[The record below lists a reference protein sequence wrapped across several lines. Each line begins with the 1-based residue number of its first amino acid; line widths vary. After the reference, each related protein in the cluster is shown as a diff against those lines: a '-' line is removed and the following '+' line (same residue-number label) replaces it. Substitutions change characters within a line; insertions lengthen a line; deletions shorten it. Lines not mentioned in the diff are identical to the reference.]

1 MSYESKIYI
10 CHKGCY
16 EDTVVRPGK
25 YWAQVVAMLDLCAY
39 ESVSTALRQK
49 PVTNAYFYADDGS
62 TIVETDEYDQPL
74 TECSVNELLE
84 ILQAEIDKGEDYRRL
99 FPLYAMVKT
108 FAEQNDS
115 MWCGRL
121 TVLHYGY

>member
-10 CHKGCY
+10 CHKSPY
-16 EDTVVRPGK
+16 VDEILNPGK
-25 YWAQVVAMLDLCAY
+25 YWAQIVAMMDVCAY
-39 ESVSTALRQK
+39 ESVSSILRKK
-49 PVTNAYFYADDGS
+49 PVSKSFFFSDDGS
-62 TIVETDEYDQPL
+62 TMVETDKYGEPL

-84 ILQAEIDKGEDYRRL
+84 ILQTEMDKGEDYRRL

-108 FAEQNDS
+108 FAEQNES
-115 MWCGRL
+115 MWNGRL